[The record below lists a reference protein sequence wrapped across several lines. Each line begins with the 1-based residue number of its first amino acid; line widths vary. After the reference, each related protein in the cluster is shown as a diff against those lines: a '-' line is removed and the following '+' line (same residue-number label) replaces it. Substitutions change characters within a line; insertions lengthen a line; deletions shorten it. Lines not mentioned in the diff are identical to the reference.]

1 MNDWIV
7 FLTSSKVILMAI
19 FFLCAFVSV
28 TGLEAIRMRMAR
40 LQRESDGA
48 SLASMNGIIA
58 VAAILSAALLATGGS
73 GLFLT
78 GRTFFNMTLTMF
90 GFADLLVLSLLIWQ
104 FRSGASLDADA
115 ELRRIAAHDL

>member
-19 FFLCAFVSV
+19 FFLCAVVSV

-40 LQRESDGA
+40 AQREGDGSA
-48 SLASMNGIIA
+48 TESMNTII
-58 VAAILSAALLATGGS
+58 VAAAIVFALVLATGGS

-78 GRTFFNMTLTMF
+78 GRTFLNLTLTMF
-90 GFADLLVLSLLIWQ
+90 GFADLLVLSLLTWQ
-104 FRSGASLDADA
+104 FRSGLPVDDT
-115 ELRRIAAHDL
+115 ELRRIAARDL

>member
-19 FFLCAFVSV
+19 FFLCAVVSV

-40 LQRESDGA
+40 AQREGDGSA
-48 SLASMNGIIA
+48 TESMNTII
-58 VAAILSAALLATGGS
+58 VAAAIVFTLVLATGGS

-78 GRTFFNMTLTMF
+78 GRTFLNMTMTMF
-90 GFADLLVLSLLIWQ
+90 GFADLLVLSLLTWQ
-104 FRSGASLDADA
+104 FRSGLPVDDT
-115 ELRRIAAHDL
+115 ELRRIAARDL